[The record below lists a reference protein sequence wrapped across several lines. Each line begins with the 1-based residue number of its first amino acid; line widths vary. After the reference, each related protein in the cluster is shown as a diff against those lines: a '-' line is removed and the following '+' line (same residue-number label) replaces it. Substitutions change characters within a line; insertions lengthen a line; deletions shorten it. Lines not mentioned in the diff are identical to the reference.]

1 MRNVEVLKM
10 IEDNRIE
17 ELKSKLRDEVYAEA
31 LTSKTGA
38 KKRYTA
44 MKKYFTYTNHAREA
58 MEKPCS
64 VKFNGEDYIS
74 FCNSYSLALTKESCG
89 EIEMFTDVERYP
101 DVVRLISMDGKQ
113 EKIDFRRVI
122 AEAKSLGYKLN
133 KNEISGYKF
142 KYLMHYKK
150 AYFKIGLLDATYSII
165 DDGEEA
171 TVYSKAS
178 DRTPLT
184 IETGLGVAVVMPIR
198 IEEVTDDLV
207 VIEAKEGSK

>member
-10 IEDNRIE
+10 IEDNRID
-17 ELKSKLRDEVYAEA
+17 ELKGKLRNEIYVEA

-38 KKRYTA
+38 KKRYMA

-58 MEKPCS
+58 MEKPCA
-64 VKFNGEDYIS
+64 VKFNDEDYIS

-89 EIEMFTDVERYP
+89 EIEMFTDAERYP
-101 DVVRLISMDGKQ
+101 DVVRLINLDGEQ
-113 EKIDFRRVI
+113 DTIDFKRVI

-133 KNEISGYKF
+133 KNEITGYKF

-171 TVYSKAS
+171 TVYSKS
-178 DRTPLT
+178 GGTSPLNIKT
-184 IETGLGVAVVMPIR
+184 SLGVAVVMPVR

-207 VIEAKEGSK
+207 VIEVEEASK

>member
-1 MRNVEVLKM
+1 MRNIEVLKM

-58 MEKPCS
+58 MEKPCA
-64 VKFNGEDYIS
+64 VKFNGEDYVS

-113 EKIDFRRVI
+113 EKIDFRKVI

-171 TVYSKAS
+171 TVYSKTG

-198 IEEVTDDLV
+198 IEEITDNLV
-207 VIEAKEGSK
+207 VIEVKEGSK